1 MFNIITTYYKK
12 LVNLISDHKS
22 LNVNKV
28 PFVPKSKIDSNHI
41 HELMI
46 ESSKQTI
53 LNALKTERSQEYLNL
68 RTKEKQLEP
77 HLPAHLAIIQQMQ
90 AITKDLE
97 ILREE
102 LFLQQTNTALILDK
116 IKADLKFISYKK

>member
-1 MFNIITTYYKK
+1 MVIARFDPRPRGGGE
-12 LVNLISDHKS
+12 LVNLRRDHKS
-22 LNVNKV
+22 LNVKKV
-28 PFVPKSKIDSNHI
+28 PFAPKSKIDSNHI

-53 LNALKTERSQEYLNL
+53 LNALKTERSQEYMNL
-68 RTKEKQLEP
+68 RSKEKQLES
-77 HLPAHLAIIQQMQ
+77 HLPAHTAIVQQMQ

-102 LFLQQTNTALILDK
+102 LFLQQTLFRVIL
-116 IKADLKFISYKK
+116 